1 MAQFGRTWW
10 GQRFLAALERITDP
24 GRLARGRTY
33 ARGKRVLSYELQGNT
48 VTARVRGSINPYYGV
63 FEEPIY
69 TTTVV
74 MTPIASQDWQ
84 RVIAELSSRA
94 GFVTRLLMNEMPD
107 SIDQVFADAG
117 LHLLPYQ
124 RDDFVTQCSCP
135 DWSNPCKHIA
145 GVYYLLAAD
154 LDADPFVLFQLR
166 GLSRQEL
173 RAHLAESPLGRILA
187 AEMEERETVVEEAPS
202 YYTTPRKAPAAPVSH
217 LEFWTGARRL
227 PATFDVAQPP
237 AVSGLLI
244 KRQGDYP
251 AFWSKDAS
259 FITTMEE
266 IYQRVRTKS
275 SELK

>member
-10 GQRFLAALERITDP
+10 GERFLAALEQITDA

-33 ARGKRVLSYELQGNT
+33 ARGKRVLHYELQGNT

-69 TTTVV
+69 TTTVS

-187 AEMEERETVVEEAPS
+187 AEMVEREIVVEEAES
-202 YYTTPRKAPAAPVSH
+202 YYTTPLSEPAAQVSH
-217 LEFWTGARRL
+217 REFWTGARRL
-227 PATFDVAQPP
+227 PTTFEVAQPP

-244 KRQGDYP
+244 KRMGDYP

-266 IYQRVRTKS
+266 IYERVRSKS